1 MARIPGFRDR
11 SSFLVG
17 FLLARH
23 TPKNKKTKKRT
34 RIPVCC
40 PSSFPFE
47 TRQTRVV
54 PAKKEKNNERPRTRG
69 HCPSAF
75 PSASS
80 RGAAGPDR
88 GRGVLR
94 LLQQDQQRRAVPPR
108 EGLARALLRDWRR
121 NPFVRVGFLFGPKE
135 SETKAKA
142 SAFWGQQKWLQQ
154 TKVQRGLK
162 REGNRKGVCFLE
174 RGRGTNRVKGNM
186 FVGETKR
193 YRSLPKPSWSHGF
206 PKSWLQ
212 WSSHVPKLEEINGE
226 PFQTWT
232 RWTKLR
238 KGSGQ
243 MSLEPA

>member
-1 MARIPGFRDR
+1 MQ
-11 SSFLVG
+11 S
-17 FLLARH
+17 
-23 TPKNKKTKKRT
+23 TPPKTKKQKNGLGYLCVVLLRFPLK
-34 RIPVCC
+34 PVKPGWC
-40 PSSFPFE
+40 P
-47 TRQTRVV
+47 Q
-54 PAKKEKNNERPRTRG
+54 KKEKNNERPRTRG

-108 EGLARALLRDWRR
+108 EGLARALLREWRR

-135 SETKAKA
+135 SEIKA